1 MPSGL
6 HILLISVA
14 LTFPGAHLTD
24 GNGPGGKPAPGD
36 NTRAAAP
43 EISPA
48 ALPAVA
54 ALLGGAALL
63 MSHRRKPA
71 AHQG

>member
-1 MPSGL
+1 M
-6 HILLISVA
+6 A
-14 LTFPGAHLTD
+14 LTFPGAHLKDGIPGNDQGPTD
-24 GNGPGGKPAPGD
+24 TN
-36 NTRAAAP
+36 RAAAP
-43 EISPA
+43 EISLA

-71 AHQG
+71 DNRG